1 MKSSIVVS
9 SLRILKNAKA
19 AVSTAGINILV
30 VASTIAEKRAPTT
43 IMAKSLRLRI
53 DILFVHSFSLI
64 LDIKKYSSDD
74 EYEVKIF
81 VEMWLYIEYNI
92 GRNCA

>member
-19 AVSTAGINILV
+19 AVSTAGINTLV

-43 IMAKSLRLRI
+43 IMAKSFRLQSHRVA
-53 DILFVHSFSLI
+53 DALI
-64 LDIKKYSSDD
+64 
-74 EYEVKIF
+74 F
-81 VEMWLYIEYNI
+81 C
-92 GRNCA
+92 G